1 MNKLILISTLA
12 LILVV
17 SQTDGINIIRH
28 ILGDQRIQR
37 QDVVDVMDVIRILRD
52 EQLRKM
58 KDEKVI
64 EKKEDD
70 SGVVAEGARG
80 ARPPMLWT

>member
-17 SQTDGINIIRH
+17 SQTNGINIVRH

-37 QDVVDVMDVIRILRD
+37 QEVVDAMDVIRILRD
-52 EQLRKM
+52 EQLKKM
-58 KDEKVI
+58 KKEEVI
-64 EKKEDD
+64 EKKEDEWENPRD
-70 SGVVAEGARG
+70 INVQLEQK
-80 ARPPMLWT
+80 

>member
-17 SQTDGINIIRH
+17 SQTDGVNILNH

-52 EQLRKM
+52 EQLRKL

-64 EKKEDD
+64 EKKEDEWENPRD
-70 SGVVAEGARG
+70 VNVQVE
-80 ARPPMLWT
+80 

>member
-17 SQTDGINIIRH
+17 SQTDGVNILHH

-64 EKKEDD
+64 EKKEDEWENPRD
-70 SGVVAEGARG
+70 VNVQLE
-80 ARPPMLWT
+80 

>member
-17 SQTDGINIIRH
+17 SQTDGINIVRH

-52 EQLRKM
+52 EQLREM
-58 KDEKVI
+58 KKEKVI

-70 SGVVAEGARG
+70 SDVVAGG
-80 ARPPMLWT
+80 PPTLWS

>member
-17 SQTDGINIIRH
+17 SQTDGVNILRH

-52 EQLRKM
+52 EQLMKM

-64 EKKEDD
+64 EKKEDEWENPRD
-70 SGVVAEGARG
+70 VEVQLEQK
-80 ARPPMLWT
+80 

>member
-17 SQTDGINIIRH
+17 SQTRGIKIFRRWAE
-28 ILGDQRIQR
+28 GDQRIQR

-64 EKKEDD
+64 EKKEDEWGNPRD
-70 SGVVAEGARG
+70 VKVQ
-80 ARPPMLWT
+80 LQ

>member
-17 SQTDGINIIRH
+17 SQTDGINIVRH

-64 EKKEDD
+64 EKKEDEWENPRD
-70 SGVVAEGARG
+70 VNVQLE
-80 ARPPMLWT
+80 

>member
-17 SQTDGINIIRH
+17 SQTDGINIVRH

-52 EQLRKM
+52 EQSKKM
-58 KDEKVI
+58 KEEEVI
-64 EKKEDD
+64 EKTEDD
-70 SGVVAEGARG
+70 SGVVAEPPWG
-80 ARPPMLWT
+80 ARPPIGK